1 MDSTIKIFDLIN
13 GKLIYTILGHEGPI
27 CCVNFSNC
35 GHYFISGGT
44 DAILM
49 IWKSNIVDN
58 IFNKSKKRTLYNS
71 LKENE
76 EIKSNVNYISNN
88 NFDEGNFSNKALASS
103 SNRFNIDYNNNESNN
118 NKFDISNNT
127 HFGNDNLKSTFE
139 KLLNKIE
146 IVGNTMNDMNKR
158 LEKLENQVGDLYKEK
173 KIIGKN
179 KIKEIKNENIN
190 KNDFIDNINNYNIEN
205 NKIDENIFD
214 EEEEKKKEELENLE
228 NAENLKD
235 TMKYY
240 QEKFNVKN
248 VFEQNKDNGN

>member
-88 NFDEGNFSNKALASS
+88 NFDEGNFSNKGLASS
-103 SNRFNIDYNNNESNN
+103 SNRFNIDYNNNENNN
-118 NKFDISNNT
+118 NKFDNNNN
-127 HFGNDNLKSTFE
+127 FGNNNLKSTFD

-146 IVGNTMNDMNKR
+146 FVGNTMNDINKR
-158 LEKLENQVGDLYKEK
+158 LEKLENWR
-173 KIIGKN
+173 
-179 KIKEIKNENIN
+179 
-190 KNDFIDNINNYNIEN
+190 FI
-205 NKIDENIFD
+205 
-214 EEEEKKKEELENLE
+214 
-228 NAENLKD
+228 
-235 TMKYY
+235 
-240 QEKFNVKN
+240 
-248 VFEQNKDNGN
+248 

>member
-103 SNRFNIDYNNNESNN
+103 SNRFNIDYNNNENNN
-118 NKFDISNNT
+118 NKFDNNN
-127 HFGNDNLKSTFE
+127 FGNNNLKSTFD

-146 IVGNTMNDMNKR
+146 FVGNTMNDINKR

-173 KIIGKN
+173 KIIEKN
-179 KIKEIKNENIN
+179 KNEEIKNENIN
-190 KNDFIDNINNYNIEN
+190 NNDFINNINNYNIDKFN
-205 NKIDENIFD
+205 ENIID
-214 EEEEKKKEELENLE
+214 EEEEKKKDELENLE

-248 VFEQNKDNGN
+248 IFEQNKDN